1 MGSEVVVGVAGLCI
15 VCLLAGLAAGAWY
28 GEASKVKMLTNML
41 THGTPNNAPAGKKI
55 VPETAEI
62 RIDRA
67 AEVIEREYTKATIA
81 QGVAELKALYVS
93 EGQAAP
99 SDKKLEAEV
108 KDMLSRAGTPEAGVP
123 VG

>member
-1 MGSEVVVGVAGLCI
+1 MGTEAVALGFI
-15 VCLLAGLAAGAWY
+15 CLLAGLAIGMWY
-28 GEASKVKMLTNML
+28 GETGKTKMLTNML
-41 THGTPNNAPAGKKI
+41 THGTPDKAPAGKRI

-67 AEVIEREYTKATIA
+67 AELVDREFTKATIA
-81 QGVAELKALYVS
+81 QGVLELKALYVS
-93 EGQAAP
+93 EGQKAP

-123 VG
+123 LG